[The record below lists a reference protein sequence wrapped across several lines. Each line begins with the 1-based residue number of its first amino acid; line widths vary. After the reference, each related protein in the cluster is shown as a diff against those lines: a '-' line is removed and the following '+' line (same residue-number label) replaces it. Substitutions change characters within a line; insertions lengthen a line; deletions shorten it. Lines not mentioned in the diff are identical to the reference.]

1 LYDTFEGMTPPA
13 DVDRDY
19 LDRSASELIQSSGR
33 ALDIWAVGSQSVRDA
48 VFSTGYP
55 QQHFVFVEGRVEDTL
70 PAHAPERIAI
80 LRLDTDWYASTYHEL
95 THLFPLL
102 VDGGVLIVDDYGHW
116 KGARK
121 AVDQYC
127 AEHGLSLLLHRIDYT
142 ARIAVKTA
150 PRRAGY

>member
-116 KGARK
+116 QGARE
-121 AVDQYC
+121 AVDRYFGEV
-127 AEHGLSLLLHRIDYT
+127 AEPILLARTDYT
-142 ARIAVKTA
+142 GRIGV
-150 PRRAGY
+150 RS